1 MSEIRTRPLM
11 KMTIAVA
18 KPVVVGETPAGLR
31 VNVEVTGGTFEGDRL
46 KGEIL
51 GGGNDWIIRRPDGTA
66 QLDVR
71 LVLRTDDG
79 AVINMTYKGFRHG
92 PAEVL
97 KRLDRGET
105 VDPSEYYFPTH
116 VRLSTSA
123 PRLAWLNDLLAVS
136 TGERRRDSVR
146 IDVHEVV

>member
-11 KMTIAVA
+11 KMIIAVA

-71 LVLRTDDG
+71 RVLRTDDG
-79 AVINMTYKGFRHG
+79 AVSNMT
-92 PAEVL
+92 
-97 KRLDRGET
+97 
-105 VDPSEYYFPTH
+105 
-116 VRLSTSA
+116 
-123 PRLAWLNDLLAVS
+123 
-136 TGERRRDSVR
+136 
-146 IDVHEVV
+146 

>member
-1 MSEIRTRPLM
+1 MTEIRTRPLM
-11 KMTIAVA
+11 KMTITVA

-51 GGGNDWIIRRPDGTA
+51 SGGSDWIIRRPDGTA

-71 LVLRTDDG
+71 LALRTDDG
-79 AVINMTYKGFRHG
+79 AVINMTYNGFRHG

-97 KRLDRGET
+97 KRIDRGET
-105 VDPSEYYFPTH
+105 VDPSEYYFRT
-116 VRLSTSA
+116 A
-123 PRLAWLNDLLAVS
+123 PFFETGAEKYAWLNKIVAVAS
-136 TGERRRDSVR
+136 GDRRATGP
-146 IDVHEVV
+146 IYEVFEVL